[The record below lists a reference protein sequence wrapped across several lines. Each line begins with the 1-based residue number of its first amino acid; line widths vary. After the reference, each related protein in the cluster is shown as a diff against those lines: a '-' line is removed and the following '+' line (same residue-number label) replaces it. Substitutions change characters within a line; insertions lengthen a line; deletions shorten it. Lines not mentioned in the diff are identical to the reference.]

1 MNSITINLSDERA
14 QQLREIGE
22 HFGVRP
28 EDLVRISVEELLAKP
43 DEAFQK
49 ATDYVLKK
57 NKDLYDR
64 LA

>member
-1 MNSITINLSDERA
+1 
-14 QQLREIGE
+14 
-22 HFGVRP
+22 VRP

-43 DEAFQK
+43 DEAFKK

-57 NKDLYDR
+57 NRDLYDR

>member
-1 MNSITINLSDERA
+1 MNTITINLSDERA

-22 HFGVRP
+22 RFGVRP

-57 NKDLYDR
+57 NADLYDH

>member
-1 MNSITINLSDERA
+1 MNTITINLSDERA
-14 QQLREIGE
+14 RQLREIGE
-22 HFGVRP
+22 RFGVRP

>member
-1 MNSITINLSDERA
+1 MNTITISLSDERA

-22 HFGVRP
+22 RFGVRP

>member
-1 MNSITINLSDERA
+1 MNTITISLSDERA
-14 QQLREIGE
+14 KQLREIAE
-22 HFGVRP
+22 RFGVRP

-43 DEAFQK
+43 DEAFKK

-57 NKDLYDR
+57 NRDLYDR

>member
-1 MNSITINLSDERA
+1 MNTITISLSDERA

-22 HFGVRP
+22 RFGVRP

-43 DEAFQK
+43 DEAFEK
-49 ATDYVLKK
+49 ATNYVLKK

>member
-1 MNSITINLSDERA
+1 MNTITINLSDERA

-22 HFGVRP
+22 RFGVRP